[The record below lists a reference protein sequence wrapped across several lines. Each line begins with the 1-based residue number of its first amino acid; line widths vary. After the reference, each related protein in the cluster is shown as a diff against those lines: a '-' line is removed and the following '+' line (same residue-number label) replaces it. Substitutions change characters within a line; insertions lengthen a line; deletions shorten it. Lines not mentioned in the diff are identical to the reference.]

1 MHASTEPNS
10 QSVCETR
17 IRRRFHLCL
26 GCIGVIIFQLLP
38 ACILFHRNQH
48 VWNLAQVWAALIITT
63 RQNLLRQ
70 TSIFATG
77 PFKRNIV
84 LLYTVPSVIYIIFGT
99 CTYFQRNLY
108 CPTPLEPV
116 RNTREL
122 NIGLIHPS
130 VHQCT
135 APEDQ
140 LLIQPRV
147 RLRCL
152 TFDTVSNYHSL
163 LRYSAW
169 FVIIRP
175 PT

>member
-1 MHASTEPNS
+1 MPRLHRSNYLSVTACMHPFPSEPT
-10 QSVCETR
+10 CE
-17 IRRRFHLCL
+17 IWLKCEL
-26 GCIGVIIFQLLP
+26 
-38 ACILFHRNQH
+38 
-48 VWNLAQVWAALIITT
+48 ALIITT

-99 CTYFQRNLY
+99 CTYFKRNLY
-108 CPTPLEPV
+108 CPIPLEPV
-116 RNTREL
+116 RNTRDL

-135 APEDQ
+135 AQGDQ
-140 LLIQPRV
+140 LLIQHRA
-147 RLRCL
+147 RSRCL

-163 LRYSAW
+163 LRYSA
-169 FVIIRP
+169 
-175 PT
+175 

>member
-48 VWNLAQVWAALIITT
+48 VWNLAQVWAALIITS
-63 RQNLLRQ
+63 RQNLLRRLASSRPVQ
-70 TSIFATG
+70 T
-77 PFKRNIV
+77 KENIV

-99 CTYFQRNLY
+99 CTYFKRNLY

-135 APEDQ
+135 AQGDQ
-140 LLIQPRV
+140 LLIQHRA
-147 RLRCL
+147 RSRCL